1 LARPRAADWETQ
13 VLGALEPES
22 AGGRVPSEA
31 ALERALHWLRQ
42 GVPIVIPTETVY
54 GLAAPALDRAAVE
67 AIFAVKG
74 RPLDNP
80 LIVHVADAEQ
90 LPQLGAHFSELA
102 AQLAEAFWPG
112 PLTLVLQASGALPWV
127 TAGLDSI
134 AVRQP
139 HHDFALELIRRAGPL
154 AAPSANLSGL
164 PSPTRASHA
173 VRDLSGRV
181 PLVIDGG
188 DLDHGVESTVIDARG
203 DVPLLLRPG
212 ALSLEA
218 IEACAGRAVGTPE
231 AGGHARSPGMKY
243 RHYSPRAE
251 LWLYPPPSLP
261 GATALSQQLSQDA
274 RQLRGQGRRVAAIA
288 RQPLD
293 VDHFIRLPADATEFA
308 RQLFGWLRELDDL
321 EMDHVLVEGVRRVG
335 VGRAIMDRL
344 ERAASKVRAP
354 AGSGLEPSALEGE
367 CS

>member
-1 LARPRAADWETQ
+1 
-13 VLGALEPES
+13 
-22 AGGRVPSEA
+22 VPSEA
-31 ALERALHWLRQ
+31 ALERALYWLRQ
-42 GVPIVIPTETVY
+42 GVPVVIPTETVY

-67 AIFAVKG
+67 AIFVIKG

-80 LIVHVADAEQ
+80 LIVHVAGAEQ
-90 LPQLGAHFSELA
+90 LPQIGAHLSDLA
-102 AQLAEAFWPG
+102 ARLAKAFWPG
-112 PLTLVLQASGALPWV
+112 PLTLVLRADVALPWV

-139 HHDFALELIRRAGPL
+139 QHDFAAELIRRAGPL

-173 VRDLSGRV
+173 VRDLVGRV

-203 DVPLLLRPG
+203 EVPLLLRPG

-231 AGGHARSPGMKY
+231 SGGHARSPGMKY

-251 LWLYPPPSLP
+251 LWLYPLLETP
-261 GATALSQQLSQDA
+261 GAVPVHQQLSRDA
-274 RQLRGQGRRVAAIA
+274 RELRAQGRRVAVIA

-293 VDHFIRLPADATEFA
+293 ADHFIRLPAEPADFA

-321 EMDHVLVEGVRRVG
+321 EMDSVLVEGVRRVG

-354 AGSGLEPSALEGE
+354 RDAAPEGE
-367 CS
+367 TE

>member
-1 LARPRAADWETQ
+1 MAQPRAAEWETH
-13 VLGALEPES
+13 VLAAFEAENRE
-22 AGGRVPSEA
+22 GRVPSEA
-31 ALERALHWLRQ
+31 ALERALYWLRQ
-42 GVPIVIPTETVY
+42 GVPVVIPTETVY

-67 AIFAVKG
+67 AIFVIKG

-80 LIVHVADAEQ
+80 LIVHVAGAGQ
-90 LPQLGAHFSELA
+90 LPQIGAHLSDLA
-102 AQLAEAFWPG
+102 ARLADAFWPG
-112 PLTLVLQASGALPWV
+112 PLTLVLRADAALPWV

-139 HHDFALELIRRAGPL
+139 QHDFAAELIRRAGPL

-173 VRDLSGRV
+173 VRDLVGRV

-231 AGGHARSPGMKY
+231 SGGHARSPGMKY

-251 LWLYPPPSLP
+251 LWLYPLATP
-261 GATALSQQLSQDA
+261 GAVSVQQQLGRDA
-274 RQLRGQGRRVAAIA
+274 RQLRAQGRRVAVIA

-293 VDHFIRLPADATEFA
+293 ADHFIALPAEPAEFA

-321 EMDHVLVEGVRRVG
+321 KMDNVLVEGVRRVG

-344 ERAASKVRAP
+344 ERAASQVRAP
-354 AGSGLEPSALEGE
+354 DVDAPEGE
-367 CS
+367 SP

>member
-1 LARPRAADWETQ
+1 M
-13 VLGALEPES
+13 
-22 AGGRVPSEA
+22 PSEA

-42 GVPIVIPTETVY
+42 GVPVVIPTETVY

-67 AIFAVKG
+67 AIFAIKG

-80 LIVHVADAEQ
+80 LIVHVAGTEQ
-90 LPQLGAHFSELA
+90 LPQIGAHFSALA
-102 AQLAEAFWPG
+102 AQLADAFWPG

-139 HHDFALELIRRAGPL
+139 QHDFALELIRRAGPL

-173 VRDLSGRV
+173 LRDLSGRV

-203 DVPLLLRPG
+203 EVPLLLRPG

-218 IEACAGRAVGTPE
+218 IETCAGRAVGTPE
-231 AGGHARSPGMKY
+231 SGAQARSPGMKY

-251 LWLYPPPSLP
+251 LWLYPPLSTP
-261 GATALSQQLSQDA
+261 GAVPLSQQLSQDA
-274 RQLRGQGRRVAAIA
+274 RQLRAQGRRVAAIA

-293 VDHFIRLPADATEFA
+293 VDHFIQLPADAAEFA
-308 RQLFGWLRELDDL
+308 RRLFGWLRELDDL
-321 EMDHVLVEGVRRVG
+321 EMDHVLIEGMRRVG
-335 VGRAIMDRL
+335 LGRAIMDRL
-344 ERAASKVRAP
+344 ERAASKVCSAKACSPANGAP
-354 AGSGLEPSALEGE
+354 EGE
-367 CS
+367 SS